1 MFEADQMRGCVDMN
15 AQACRL
21 GDRTQESGCGALPVR
36 TGDMDY
42 GRQGLF
48 RIAQCIKQTLDASQ

>member
-1 MFEADQMRGCVDMN
+1 MN